1 MTAAQQKLR
10 LEALMADENAANPE
24 YMRQVWE
31 RRAARLAQVP
41 VEEDVGERIALILM
55 QLGQETF
62 GLEAT
67 YVFDIRPLPTVT
79 PVPRT
84 PDWVVGVVNLRGRI
98 ISVVDLQRFFRLPLL
113 KKSARDKT
121 TGSALVKAAV
131 ADNGEE
137 ATQYLVVVETPEMEL
152 ALLTDGVLA
161 VRSTP
166 VSQIQMLTDAMM
178 LNIRPD
184 YVRGIIPH
192 YESQAAAGRG
202 RAAANALHAE
212 RNDGAML
219 VVLNLPTLLAD
230 KRLIIQEE
238 LT

>member
-1 MTAAQQKLR
+1 MTAQQENVR
-10 LEALMADENAANPE
+10 LEACIDADAAAPD
-24 YMRQVWE
+24 YVRQVWE
-31 RRAARLAQVP
+31 RRAARLAQLP
-41 VEEDVGERIALILM
+41 EEEDTGERIPLIM
-55 QLGQETF
+55 IQLGQEVF

-67 YVFDIRPLPTVT
+67 YVFDIRPLQHVV

-98 ISVVDLQRFFRLPLL
+98 ISVVDLQRFFHLPLL
-113 KKSARDKT
+113 KKSQQGKAAT
-121 TGSALVKAAV
+121 VKALA
-131 ADNGEE
+131 AGDTEE
-137 ATQYLVVVETPEMEL
+137 AAQYLVVVETPEMEL

-161 VRSTP
+161 VRSAP
-166 VSQIQMLTDAMM
+166 VSQIQTLVDAMM

-192 YESQAAAGRG
+192 YEDSVALGRS
-202 RAAANALHAE
+202 RTATSALHAE
-212 RNDGAML
+212 RNRGAML

-230 KRLIIQEE
+230 KRLVIQEE